1 MKLVAPEA
9 GATGLAGV
17 GRAVAAGVMGARA
30 DGLALYD
37 LAIAR
42 PSAVPAP
49 FDHVEVV
56 R

>member
-1 MKLVAPEA
+1 MQLVAPGA
-9 GATGLAGV
+9 GATRLAGV
-17 GRAVAAGVMGARA
+17 GGAVAAGVMGARA

-42 PSAVPAP
+42 PSAVPAA
-49 FDHVEVV
+49 FDLVGNV

>member
-9 GATGLAGV
+9 GATRLARV
-17 GRAVAAGVMGARA
+17 GGAVAAGMMGARA

-37 LAIAR
+37 LAMAR
-42 PSAVPAP
+42 PPAVPAR
-49 FDHVEVV
+49 FDLVEAV